1 MFTGLIVDMGQI
13 TALGKRRGGATLSL
27 RLSEGMVEAEIGD
40 SIAVNGTCL
49 TVVNKDRD
57 ELFFDLSE
65 ETLHSTNLVSL
76 KIGDKVNIEPSLR
89 PDSKIGGHF
98 VTGHIDTVG
107 KIRKKTSLGDMLK
120 FEFQASSY
128 IMQHLVEKGS
138 IAVDGISLTVVD
150 ILEDS
155 FTVVIIPH
163 TAKMTTLGHKEPG
176 DSVNLEVDILSKYV
190 ARFLRKSR
198 PDDDRLLN
206 VLRKQGYVNPQGK
219 SM

>member
-1 MFTGLIVDMGQI
+1 MGQV
-13 TALGKRRGGATLSL
+13 TSLGRRSGGAILSL
-27 RLSEGMVEAEIGD
+27 RLRESIVNADIGD

-49 TVVNKDRD
+49 TVVDKNRD
-57 ELFFDLSE
+57 ELSFDLSE
-65 ETLHSTNLVSL
+65 ETLHSTNLGNL
-76 KIGDKVNIEPSLR
+76 KRGDKVNIEPSLR

-107 KIRKKTSLGDMLK
+107 QILKKITLGDMLK
-120 FEFQASSY
+120 FEFRASSY
-128 IMQHLVEKGS
+128 VMQHLVEKGS

-163 TAKMTTLGHKEPG
+163 TAEMTTLGQKEPG

-190 ARFLRKSR
+190 ARFLRKDR
-198 PDDDRLLN
+198 QEDARLLN
-206 VLRKQGYVNPQGK
+206 TLREKGYVNPQEQG
-219 SM
+219 M

>member
-1 MFTGLIVDMGQI
+1 MFTGLIVDMGQV
-13 TALGKRRGGATLSL
+13 TSLGRRSGGAILSL
-27 RLSEGMVEAEIGD
+27 RLRESIVNADIGD

-49 TVVNKDRD
+49 TVVDKNRD
-57 ELFFDLSE
+57 ELSFDLSE
-65 ETLHSTNLVSL
+65 ETLHSTNLGNL
-76 KIGDKVNIEPSLR
+76 KIGDQVNIEPSLR

-107 KIRKKTSLGDMLK
+107 QILKKITLGDMLK
-120 FEFQASSY
+120 FEFRASSY
-128 IMQHLVEKGS
+128 VMQHLVEKGS

-163 TAKMTTLGHKEPG
+163 TAEMTTLGQKEPG

-190 ARFLRKSR
+190 ARFLRKDR
-198 PDDDRLLN
+198 KEDARLLN
-206 VLRKQGYVNPQGK
+206 TLREKGYVNPQEQG
-219 SM
+219 M

>member
-1 MFTGLIVDMGQI
+1 MFTGLIVDMGQV
-13 TALGKRRGGATLSL
+13 TSLGRRSGGAILSL
-27 RLSEGMVEAEIGD
+27 RLRESIVNADIGD

-49 TVVNKDRD
+49 TVVDKNRD
-57 ELFFDLSE
+57 ELSFDLSE
-65 ETLHSTNLVSL
+65 ETLHSTNLGNL

-107 KIRKKTSLGDMLK
+107 QILKKITLGDMLK
-120 FEFQASSY
+120 FEFRASSY
-128 IMQHLVEKGS
+128 VMQHLVEKGS

-163 TAKMTTLGHKEPG
+163 TAEMTTLGQKEPG

-190 ARFLRKSR
+190 ARFLSKDRQE
-198 PDDDRLLN
+198 DARLLN
-206 VLRKQGYVNPQGK
+206 TLREKGYVNPQEQG
-219 SM
+219 M

>member
-1 MFTGLIVDMGQI
+1 MFTGLIVDMGQV
-13 TALGKRRGGATLSL
+13 TSLGRRSGGAILSL
-27 RLSEGMVEAEIGD
+27 RLRESIVNADIGD

-49 TVVNKDRD
+49 TVVDKNRD
-57 ELFFDLSE
+57 ELSFDLSE
-65 ETLHSTNLVSL
+65 ETLHSTNLGNL

-107 KIRKKTSLGDMLK
+107 QILKKITLGDMLK
-120 FEFQASSY
+120 FEFRASSY
-128 IMQHLVEKGS
+128 VMQHLVEKGS

-163 TAKMTTLGHKEPG
+163 TAEMTTLGQKEPG

-190 ARFLRKSR
+190 ARFLRKDR
-198 PDDDRLLN
+198 KEDARLLN
-206 VLRKQGYVNPQGK
+206 TLREKGYVNPQEQG
-219 SM
+219 M